1 MFSYH
6 SQLVAEHFFSSPWY
20 TWPVIIKPIWYSV
33 TRWGNMVSSIS
44 AFGNPAVWLPMVP
57 ALVYMTVKSIR
68 AKDGSSV
75 PVLAGYL
82 ASFLPWVA
90 VTRLAFIYHYFPA
103 TVFGILAIGYVVRDV
118 LKTEKGKK
126 YIWAYPLTVLVLFV
140 VFFPV
145 ISGFPT
151 TAAYADSLELLNS
164 WYFN

>member
-1 MFSYH
+1 
-6 SQLVAEHFFSSPWY
+6 
-20 TWPVIIKPIWYSV
+20 
-33 TRWGNMVSSIS
+33 MVSSIS

-57 ALVYMTVKSIR
+57 ALVYMTVKSIK

-82 ASFLPWVA
+82 ASFLPWIA

-103 TVFGILAIGYVVRDV
+103 TVFGILAIGYVVRDA

-126 YIWAYPLTVLVLFV
+126 YIWVYPLTVLVLFV